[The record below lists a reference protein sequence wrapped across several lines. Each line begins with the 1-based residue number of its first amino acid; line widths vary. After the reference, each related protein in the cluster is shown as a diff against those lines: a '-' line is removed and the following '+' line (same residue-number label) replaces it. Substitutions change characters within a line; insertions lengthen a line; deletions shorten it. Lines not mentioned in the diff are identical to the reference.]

1 MDRPHNS
8 LFTMLALIILT
19 ALMAGGCSSSKRA
32 LKQGDYA
39 RATLEAATHLRKHPG
54 SKTSQNVLRQAYPLA
69 RENALRHI
77 RQANESGA
85 SDNYIVAADAYLQL
99 NELAEAIF
107 SSPKAIEVVGQPT
120 RYDRELRE
128 VRTKAAEQGYTLAN
142 RLMEH
147 RSMRDARRAYILYEK
162 VSRFVEGY
170 RDVDRRM
177 EEALNAATLKVL
189 VKRPAAGRPY
199 LEPAD
204 YFYDRLLSQITER
217 KYRFIRFYTA
227 DDARHAGMNR
237 PDQVIE
243 LDFSSFS
250 TGTMRESRDAREVSR
265 DSVRVGTTTVNG
277 QQTDIYG
284 TVHASLIVYRRE
296 VLCNG
301 SLRVRILEGADGRV
315 VESHDFPG
323 RFLWGEEWA
332 TYKGDERALTDE
344 QRRLTRRSEPT
355 SPPTQ
360 QELFAAFSRP
370 LLDQTSSYLRKYYQ
384 KFAEE

>member
-1 MDRPHNS
+1 
-8 LFTMLALIILT
+8 
-19 ALMAGGCSSSKRA
+19 
-32 LKQGDYA
+32 
-39 RATLEAATHLRKHPG
+39 
-54 SKTSQNVLRQAYPLA
+54 
-69 RENALRHI
+69 
-77 RQANESGA
+77 
-85 SDNYIVAADAYLQL
+85 
-99 NELAEAIF
+99 
-107 SSPKAIEVVGQPT
+107 
-120 RYDRELRE
+120 
-128 VRTKAAEQGYTLAN
+128 
-142 RLMEH
+142 
-147 RSMRDARRAYILYEK
+147 
-162 VSRFVEGY
+162 
-170 RDVDRRM
+170 M

-189 VKRPAAGRPY
+189 VKRPAAARPY

-204 YFYDRLLSQITER
+204 YFYDRLLSELTER
-217 KYRFIRFYTA
+217 NHRFVRFYTP